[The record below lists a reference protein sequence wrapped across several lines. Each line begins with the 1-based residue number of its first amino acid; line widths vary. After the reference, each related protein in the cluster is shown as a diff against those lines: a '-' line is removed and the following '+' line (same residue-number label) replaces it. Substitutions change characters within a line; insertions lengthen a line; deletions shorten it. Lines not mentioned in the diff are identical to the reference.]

1 MKNGKET
8 NTKLYEISYT
18 LYDSMVLLQKSNLIF
33 AHSEDIA
40 FVSRD
45 N

>member
-1 MKNGKET
+1 MKNVKET

-18 LYDSMVLLQKSNLIF
+18 FYDSMALLQKSNLIF

-40 FVSRD
+40 FISKD